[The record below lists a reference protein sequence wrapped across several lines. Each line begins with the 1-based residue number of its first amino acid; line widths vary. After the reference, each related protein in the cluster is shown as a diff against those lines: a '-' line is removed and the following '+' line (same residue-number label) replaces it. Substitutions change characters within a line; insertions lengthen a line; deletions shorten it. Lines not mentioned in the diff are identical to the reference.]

1 MTTLTLND
9 WQNGKAVRTE
19 ITPMNDISLESILK
33 IANDSQRKASN
44 PEVSAWVSASAGSG
58 KTKVLTDRILR
69 LLLNGEKPEKILCL
83 TFTKTAAAEM
93 SNRLFKRL
101 SLWTVT
107 PTNQLTEELQN
118 LLGKEPSEDD
128 ILYARCLFAKILNVS
143 GGMKIM
149 NTHSFCQSILKRFPL
164 EAGLIPSFEAIDD
177 TQSRHLLSQS
187 IDAVLNDENFKEDL
201 AKIVLT
207 VNQESLTALIQSLD
221 RDRRAFEN
229 LLSEHQSLP
238 SLISKIYQELGVS
251 ETDTAEQLL
260 SDIYDGDDF
269 DTFKLNYLTGKD
281 EIRSSII
288 KSQDTEKIKTAEKL
302 LEVSNKLRNLTVAEQ
317 TGAFLKVCYAVL
329 NKYTKLKEK
338 KGLIDYEDMILQ
350 TVRLLEEQGQTAWVL
365 YKLDGGIDH
374 ILIDE
379 AQDSNPLQWRIVE
392 LLAEEF
398 FSGNGISKKNR
409 TLFVVGDKKQSIYG
423 FQGANSDAFEEMR
436 SYFKNKITDSGHLF
450 EDIPLNI
457 SFRSTQPV
465 IDLVN
470 HTLAHP
476 ETAFGVVSPGENA
489 EHLAFRKDD
498 GGMVEV
504 WPLEENDEK
513 NSCDEWIPPLVQT
526 TGMSGSRKLALKIT
540 NRIKKMLDD
549 GETLSNGKP
558 IEPKDIL
565 ILVRQRKA
573 FLFELIKALKEQN
586 LPIAGLD
593 RIELNSHIAVQDFVS
608 LARFL
613 LLPNDDLS
621 LAEVLRSPI
630 VGISDDDL
638 YHLAYGRGEASLWDR
653 VRTNGGEI
661 YEKLLSYLNLTD
673 KETPFGLFSFI
684 LEKERN
690 SFLKRLGTEALD
702 TLDEFLNL
710 CLDYEEKETPSL
722 QGFLDWFLTD
732 TVTIKRDLEQDG
744 PNQIRIMTIHASKGL
759 EAPIVFLP
767 ETRQKTIKYDKI
779 VWKNGLPLW
788 IPNKD
793 LRTPE
798 TENVFEKQ
806 RKKEE
811 QEYRRLLYV
820 ALTRARDRLYL
831 CGFNGE
837 KKPPQNN
844 WYDLVVGSLPTY
856 KDGEVFTISN
866 TTGDFI
872 SKKED
877 ELRKEEPFPNW
888 LWENAPEETPRMQP
902 ISPSKIGALE
912 EDVSNLSPL
921 GNEQALKYG
930 TAVHKILQILPTLP
944 KERRYE
950 VAKQY
955 MPYPFDVPQKLLDLM
970 ENPVFAPL
978 FGPESEAEVPLMGTL
993 NGTPVSGQ
1001 VDRLVI
1007 HDKEVW
1013 IIDYKT
1019 NKNPPNTPEKIPLVY
1034 QNQMNA
1040 YKSLLSSLFPD
1051 KKIRCFLLWTTTLDL
1066 MECV

>member
-1 MTTLTLND
+1 MS
-9 WQNGKAVRTE
+9 
-19 ITPMNDISLESILK
+19 DISLESILK

-44 PEVSAWVSASAGSG
+44 PKVSAWVSASAGSG

-69 LLLNGEKPEKILCL
+69 LLLSGEKPEKILCL

-101 SLWTVT
+101 SSWTVM
-107 PTNQLTEELQN
+107 PRPKLTDELQK
-118 LLGKEPSEDD
+118 LLGTEPLEED
-128 ILYARCLFAKILNVS
+128 ILKARCLFAKILDVK

-177 TQSRHLLSQS
+177 IESAHLLSKS
-187 IDAVLNDENFKEDL
+187 IDIILNDENFKEETS
-201 AKIVLT
+201 KIVLT
-207 VNQESLTALIQSLD
+207 ATHKELTKLIQSLD
-221 RDRRAFEN
+221 RNRRQFEN
-229 LLSEHQSLP
+229 LLSEHQSLS
-238 SLISKIYQELGVS
+238 SLISKIYSELRIAK
-251 ETDTAEQLL
+251 TDTPE
-260 SDIYDGDDF
+260 SIISEVYDGDDF
-269 DTFKLNYLTGKD
+269 DTFKSQYLTGGNA
-281 EIRSSII
+281 ILSAVL
-288 KSQDTEKIKTAEKL
+288 KSQDFEKIKTAEKV
-302 LEVSNKLRNLTVAEQ
+302 LEASNKLRNLSVAEQ
-317 TGAFLKVCYAVL
+317 TAVFLKFCYAVL
-329 NKYTKLKEK
+329 NKYTELKEK
-338 KGLIDYEDMILQ
+338 KGLIDYEDMILK
-350 TVRLLEEQGQTAWVL
+350 TVYLLEEQGQTAWVL

-423 FQGANSDAFEEMR
+423 FQGADSNAFEKMR
-436 SYFKNKITDSGHLF
+436 LFFKEKITNSGHIF

-476 ETAFGVVSPGENA
+476 ESAFGVVVSDENA

-498 GGMVEV
+498 GGMVEI
-504 WPLEENDEK
+504 WPVEENDKEEK
-513 NSCDEWIPPLVQT
+513 NEEWIPPLVQT
-526 TGMSGSRKLALKIT
+526 NGMSGNRKLAVKIT
-540 NRIKKMLDD
+540 KRIKEMLDK
-549 GETLSNGKP
+549 GETLSNGRP

-573 FLFELIKALKEQN
+573 FLFELIKAMKEQN

-593 RIELNSHIAVQDFVS
+593 RVELNTHIAVQDFIS

-630 VGISDDDL
+630 IGLSDEEL

-653 VRTNGGEI
+653 LRISGGAV

-673 KETPFGLFSFI
+673 KETPFGLFSFV

-710 CLDYEEKETPSL
+710 TLDYEENETPSL
-722 QGFLDWFLTD
+722 QGFLHWFLED

-767 ETRQKTIKYDKI
+767 ETRQKTTKYDKI

-788 IPNKD
+788 IPNKNF
-793 LRTPE
+793 RTPE
-798 TENVFEKQ
+798 TEDVFEALY
-806 RKKEE
+806 KKEE
-811 QEYRRLLYV
+811 QEHRRLLYV
-820 ALTRARDRLYL
+820 ALTRARDRLYV
-831 CGFNGE
+831 CGFNG
-837 KKPPQNN
+837 KHKAPQNN

-856 KDGEVFTISN
+856 KEGEAFFIKN
-866 TTGDFI
+866 TDTAFVQKNEQKQT
-872 SKKED
+872 SD
-877 ELRKEEPFPNW
+877 EAAPDW
-888 LWENAPEETPRMQP
+888 LWQDAPEEMPKTQP
-902 ISPSKIGALE
+902 LSPSKIGVLE
-912 EDVSNLSPL
+912 EDVSPFSPL
-921 GNEQALKYG
+921 GNEEALRYG
-930 TAVHKILQILPTLP
+930 TAVHKILQILPDIP

-950 VAKQY
+950 TAKQY
-955 MPYPFDVPQKLLDLM
+955 MPYPFDVPKKLLDLM
-970 ENPVFAPL
+970 EKPDFAPL
-978 FGPESEAEVPLMGTL
+978 FGPNSKAEVPLMGML
-993 NGTPVSGQ
+993 NGSLISGQ

-1007 HDKEVW
+1007 SDKEVW

-1019 NKNPPNTPEKIPLVY
+1019 NKNVPDTAQNIPLVY
-1034 QNQMNA
+1034 KNQMNA
-1040 YKSLLSSLFPD
+1040 YKALLSSLFPD

-1066 MECV
+1066 MECA